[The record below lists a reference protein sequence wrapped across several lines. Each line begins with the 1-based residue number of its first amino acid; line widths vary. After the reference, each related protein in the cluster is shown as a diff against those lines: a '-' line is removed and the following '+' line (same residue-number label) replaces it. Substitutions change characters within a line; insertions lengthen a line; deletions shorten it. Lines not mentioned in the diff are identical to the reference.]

1 MRKIVFSI
9 LTIVLIALLLT
20 SCSNGNS
27 TQDNTEPVQKDAEN
41 TVAMEDVQDST
52 ADEVITDKIGAVVKK
67 FDPDNGILTVK
78 LLGSVNDSIYNVDY
92 SECEFLVPEEYLNSM
107 SSVDIVITL
116 AEPFHTSD
124 DTIKAAAIDGIH
136 I

>member
-1 MRKIVFSI
+1 MRKTIIII
-9 LTIVLIALLLT
+9 LAVVLFIALFLT
-20 SCSNGNS
+20 SCNNGNS
-27 TQDNTEPVQKDAEN
+27 TQDNTEIIQKDAEN
-41 TVAMEDVQDST
+41 TVEDVQDSP

-78 LLGSVNDSIYNVDY
+78 LIRSVNDSIYNVDY

>member
-1 MRKIVFSI
+1 MRKTIFII
-9 LTIVLIALLLT
+9 LAVVLFIALFLT

-41 TVAMEDVQDST
+41 TVENVQDSP

-78 LLGSVNDSIYNVDY
+78 LIGSVNDSIYNVDY

>member
-9 LTIVLIALLLT
+9 LAIVLIALFLT
-20 SCSNGNS
+20 SCNS
-27 TQDNTEPVQKDAEN
+27 RNESQDSTEPVQKDAEN
-41 TVAMEDVQDST
+41 TVEDVQDSP
-52 ADEVITDKIGAVVKK
+52 ADEVITDEIDAVVKK

-124 DTIKAAAIDGIH
+124 DTIKAATIDGIH

>member
-1 MRKIVFSI
+1 MRKTIFII
-9 LTIVLIALLLT
+9 LAVVLFIALFLT
-20 SCSNGNS
+20 SCNS
-27 TQDNTEPVQKDAEN
+27 HNESQDNTEPVQKDAEN
-41 TVAMEDVQDST
+41 TVEDVQDSP
-52 ADEVITDKIGAVVKK
+52 ADEVITDKIDAVVKK

-78 LLGSVNDSIYNVDY
+78 LIGSVNDSIYNVDY

-107 SSVDIVITL
+107 SSVDIVITP

-124 DTIKAAAIDGIH
+124 DTIKAATIDGIH

>member
-1 MRKIVFSI
+1 MRKTIFII
-9 LTIVLIALLLT
+9 LAVVLFIALFLT
-20 SCSNGNS
+20 SCNS
-27 TQDNTEPVQKDAEN
+27 HNESQNNTEPVQKDAEN
-41 TVAMEDVQDST
+41 TVEDVQDSP

-78 LLGSVNDSIYNVDY
+78 LIGSVNDSIYNVDY